1 MVKNIFGLQFS
12 LLNNLN
18 QKLYFIV
25 GPTGIGKSSL
35 AIRLALKINAVIIN
49 SDSMQVYSNLKI
61 LTARP
66 SEEDCKKIKHK
77 LYGYIEGSRRY
88 NVANWCND
96 ILEII
101 HQNEK
106 NNIPSIIVGG
116 TGMYINSLLN
126 GLINL
131 PSISENYKKE
141 SKEILDKKGLDSF
154 VKIISI
160 FDSDSLINISLTDT
174 SRLRRVWEIYQA
186 TGITYSQWKLQNN
199 KKFLINYK
207 SKILLF
213 TPPRDII
220 YKNVNTRFQKMINEG
235 AIEEVRNLLSLNL
248 EKSLPLMRA
257 HGVPEISKF
266 LLNRITLNECIEKG
280 QQVTRNYVKRQLTW
294 WRSTTLTIDQVFND
308 FPNEIDENLI
318 KI

>member
-1 MVKNIFGLQFS
+1 MKNLFGQQYS

-35 AIRLALKINAVIIN
+35 AIRLALKMNAVIIN
-49 SDSMQVYSNLKI
+49 SDSMQVYSNLKT

-66 SEEDCKKIKHK
+66 SDEDHKRIKHE
-77 LYGYIEGSRRY
+77 LYGYVDGSKRY

-96 ILEII
+96 ILQVIA
-101 HQNEK
+101 QNE
-106 NNIPSIIVGG
+106 NNKTPSIIVGG

-126 GLINL
+126 GLIDL
-131 PSISENYKKE
+131 PVISELYKNK
-141 SKEILDKKGLDSF
+141 SKELLDRQGLNLF
-154 VKIISI
+154 VKTISE
-160 FDSDSLINISLTDT
+160 FDSESLINLSLTDT
-174 SRLRRVWEIYQA
+174 SRLRRLWEVYKA
-186 TGITYSQWKLQNN
+186 TGITYSHWKLQKN
-199 KKFLINYK
+199 KKFLENFK
-207 SKILLF
+207 FKILLF

-220 YKNVNTRFQKMINEG
+220 YKKVNLRFKKMINEG
-235 AIEEVRNLLSLNL
+235 GIEEVKNLLSLNL
-248 EKSLPLMRA
+248 DKSLPLMKA
-257 HGVPEISKF
+257 HGVPEISNF
-266 LLNRITLNECIEKG
+266 LLNKYKIDECIARG

-294 WRSTTLTIDQVFND
+294 WRSSTLTIDQVFHE